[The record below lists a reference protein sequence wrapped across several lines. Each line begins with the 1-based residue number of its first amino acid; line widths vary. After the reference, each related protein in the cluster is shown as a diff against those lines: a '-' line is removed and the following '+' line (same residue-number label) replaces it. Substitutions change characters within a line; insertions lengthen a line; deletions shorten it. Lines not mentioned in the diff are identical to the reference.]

1 MAATVYKRDSCGA
14 DILVLNPQLTQRIT
28 RKAFRISLRPDWKI
42 DNGIFNRPITTS
54 TQILLVPMCGLEQG
68 FRRCFADGLKQR
80 FSFFCGAGLHALSRT
95 SPTFEKQP
103 GESLKLLT

>member
-14 DILVLNPQLTQRIT
+14 DILVLDPQLTQRIT

-95 SPTFEKQP
+95 SH
-103 GESLKLLT
+103 